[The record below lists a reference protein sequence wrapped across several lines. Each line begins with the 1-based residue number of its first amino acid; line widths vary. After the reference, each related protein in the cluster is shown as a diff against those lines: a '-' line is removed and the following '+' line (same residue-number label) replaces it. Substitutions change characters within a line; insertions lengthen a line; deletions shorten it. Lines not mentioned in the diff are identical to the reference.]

1 MARKRD
7 YKAEYAKRIQRGI
20 ASGKSRAEA
29 RGHAPVAKRISLTDD
44 RLARA
49 RELERLG
56 YSRTKAAK
64 AAHVAPERLAA
75 AHRRGFEPK
84 GRRVVIAAKDE
95 GVIEVHVDDVTAK
108 HLGGYLNAV
117 QQVSKT
123 GGQDTSALEP
133 YDGDVITDLAGVP
146 HELET
151 DWDTL
156 SQDDEYGDLKYETSY
171 SG

>member
-7 YKAEYAKRIQRGI
+7 YKAEYAKRIARGRKK
-20 ASGKSRAEA
+20 GMSRAEA
-29 RGHAPVAKRISLTDD
+29 RGHARVAKAISLSDE
-44 RLARA
+44 RIAKA
-49 RELERLG
+49 REFEAMG

-84 GRRVVIAAKDE
+84 GRKFIIPCVGE
-95 GVIEVHVDDVTAK
+95 GTIEVHVDNPTAT
-108 HLGGYLNAV
+108 HLSDFLRAWQAV
-117 QQVSKT
+117 KAT

-133 YDGDVITDLAGVP
+133 YDGDVITDLEGVP
-146 HELET
+146 HEL
-151 DWDTL
+151 DTTYTPDEV
-156 SQDDEYGDLKYETSY
+156 DDYKYETSY